1 VMSFGFFDHNA
12 AARSYAMADGKM
24 VPNILQTPTT
34 IEISELFEIRKGKID
49 QVEAVI
55 NSVPY
60 AMRSEVWDK

>member
-1 VMSFGFFDHNA
+1 
-12 AARSYAMADGKM
+12 M